1 MLGKW
6 FNVGGGKSAPPLF
19 HDGFPGLNAAEMAVA
34 VELLQNSN
42 TSLPLSREEAFL
54 VAQHLQSRRYIF
66 DQVFMRAGDKSD
78 SDYMLW
84 ILDGQAIV
92 EAVSSDPKAPVMVTV
107 LESGNTVGELGLL
120 DGMGRSATC
129 TSGSA
134 LHCAMLTRRSLLSLS
149 ASHPE
154 VAFKLVLIISI
165 NVAARLRDVTDKFQR
180 YVLMANAISAE
191 LMSASLPKPIWP
203 NRTFK
208 SPPAPENEHP
218 ADPPPL

>member
-1 MLGKW
+1 MLERW
-6 FNVGGGKSAPPLF
+6 FNGGGKKSVRPF
-19 HDGFPGLNAAEMAVA
+19 FNDGFTGLNAAETARAM
-34 VELLQNSN
+34 EILQDAD
-42 TSLPLSREEAFL
+42 TSLPLSREEASL

-78 SDYMLW
+78 SNYMLW
-84 ILDGQAIV
+84 ILEGQAIV
-92 EAVSSDPKAPVMVTV
+92 EAVSSNPQNPVMVTV
-107 LESGNTVGELGLL
+107 LESGSTVGELGLL
-120 DGMGRSATC
+120 DGMARSATC

-134 LHCAMLTRRSLLSLS
+134 LHCAMLTRSSLISLS

-154 VAFKLVLIISI
+154 VAFKLLLIISI
-165 NVAARLRDVTDKFQR
+165 SVAARLRDVTDKFQR

-208 SPPAPENEHP
+208 SSPIPKNDHPTDAAPQ
-218 ADPPPL
+218 